1 MIAGVADTHAGL
13 WYVFGDSRL
22 SSAAKSAFEVAAQ
35 TRRKIAMSAI
45 TLAEIVYLVEKGRV
59 RASAYDDLQEALHD
73 PKHVLQETPLTSE
86 ITDAMRLVA
95 RADIPDM
102 PDRIVA
108 ATAVY
113 FGVPVISRD
122 GASGRQTFGQ
132 SGNCGRR
139 VRAAILLGGG

>member
-1 MIAGVADTHAGL
+1 VIAGVADTHAGL
-13 WYVFGDSRL
+13 WYLFGDSQL
-22 SSAAKSAFEVAAQ
+22 SRSVKLAIEAAANARQ
-35 TRRKIAMSAI
+35 KIALSVI
-45 TLAEIVYLVEKGRV
+45 TLAEIVYLVEKGRI

-73 PKHVLQETPLTSE
+73 PNHVLQEAPLTGE
-86 ITDAMRLVA
+86 ITDAMRLVP

-122 GASGRQTFGQ
+122 GRIRASNIQT
-132 SGNCGRR
+132 
-139 VRAAILLGGG
+139 IW